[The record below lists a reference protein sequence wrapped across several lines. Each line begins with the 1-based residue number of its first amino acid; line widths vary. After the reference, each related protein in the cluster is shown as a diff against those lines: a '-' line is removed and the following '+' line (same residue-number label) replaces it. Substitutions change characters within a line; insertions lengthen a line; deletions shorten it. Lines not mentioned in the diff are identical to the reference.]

1 MTNDVQPTRPTPD
14 PDAGTPESA
23 RDAFL
28 DLLLDH
34 WPRIAAEGWDGFRR
48 VGRGTVTVRDGSLPP
63 ALAYRAGAPCGCHA
77 DAVTEY
83 DPHAQVV
90 VAIVDDAGHV
100 PWVHVLSGWPP
111 PRLAAERLSA
121 AARGQV
127 LQ

>member
-1 MTNDVQPTRPTPD
+1 MTDDVLLEPPPAD

-23 RDAFL
+23 RDPFL
-28 DLLLDH
+28 DLLLAH

-48 VGRGTVTVRDGSLPP
+48 VGRGTVTVRDGSVPP
-63 ALAYRAGAPCGCHA
+63 ELAYRAGAPCTCHA

-90 VAIVDDAGHV
+90 LAVVNDDGHV
-100 PWVHVLSGWPP
+100 PWVHVLAGSPS
-111 PRLAAERLSA
+111 PRAAAETLSA